1 MDFTT
6 KTNTM
11 ESTTV
16 TPIPDGIIEVNQTR
30 KLNFGEE
37 LMGINIDNPEDT
49 EDYKVKLAFAEL
61 AEKIKKA
68 YSDNKSPVKSIMF
81 DHAIGELMN
90 AKSAV
95 LALLS

>member
-1 MDFTT
+1 MEETT
-6 KTNTM
+6 T
-11 ESTTV
+11 E
-16 TPIPDGIIEVNQTR
+16 GILEVKETR

-49 EDYKVKLAFAEL
+49 EEYKVKLVFAEL

-68 YSDNKSPVKSIMF
+68 YAENRSPVKSIMF
-81 DHAIGELMN
+81 DHAVGELIN

-95 LALLS
+95 LDLLS

>member
-1 MDFTT
+1 
-6 KTNTM
+6 M
-11 ESTTV
+11 EEQV
-16 TPIPDGIIEVNQTR
+16 TILEVKETR

-49 EDYKVKLAFAEL
+49 EEYKVKLVFAEL

-68 YSDNKSPVKSIMF
+68 YAENRSPVKSIMF
-81 DHAIGELMN
+81 DHAIGEIIN

-95 LALLS
+95 LDLLS